1 MGNLQIEEKL
11 FNIENSISKLNI
23 AVKTILNAE
32 EASEFLG
39 LKPSYVYKL
48 TSEKKIKFFKPS
60 GKLIYFKKE
69 DLENFL
75 LQNPSDIIPSED
87 SNTINHWKK

>member
-87 SNTINHWKK
+87 SNINHWKK